1 MLKTFECYIINKWNM
16 FKNKTLLIILSFR
29 SVILYQH
36 VDDNYQHAS
45 YLNNKHPHMSR
56 SLSLI
61 FNLKVTCRLCSWKF
75 LTTIYDQ
82 SYCHAGKRGL
92 LSNDNICCYFW
103 DEVFKFWV
111 EEVRTCTRYIKF
123 CFVVFKIIHHI
134 YFGERRYVLPWS
146 L

>member
-1 MLKTFECYIINKWNM
+1 M

-61 FNLKVTCRLCSWKF
+61 FNLKVTCRLCLMKISHHHKPYMINHIV
-75 LTTIYDQ
+75 TRGKEVSSQMTI
-82 SYCHAGKRGL
+82 SAVIFGMKSFNFELKKC
-92 LSNDNICCYFW
+92 
-103 DEVFKFWV
+103 
-111 EEVRTCTRYIKF
+111 VRAQGI
-123 CFVVFKIIHHI
+123 
-134 YFGERRYVLPWS
+134 
-146 L
+146 